1 MTVVSLKA
9 EQSHSDGAVK
19 VEFSDGSTVLLSVD
33 YVPEGYTSSAVWQ
46 SGGELNQADE
56 EIFRFAASCYRAEKA
71 ALRLVSR
78 AEQNS
83 LGLTAKLE
91 RRGYERAVV
100 IAVVS
105 CLVNKNL
112 LDDRRYA
119 EFWLRSRLTYGN
131 IKSPRWMRVSLG
143 KRGIDRS
150 SSVKALEEV
159 LDPETEYALLLKFIE
174 KNKATEMEKAVS
186 QRIRL
191 KREGFSSA
199 VIERYFDS

>member
-9 EQSHSDGAVK
+9 EKSCSDGVLK
-19 VEFSDGSTVLLSVD
+19 VEFADSSTVVISAD
-33 YVPEGYTSSAVWQ
+33 YVPDGYTKSAVWQ
-46 SGGELNQADE
+46 CGGELSQADE
-56 EIFRFAASCYRAEKA
+56 EIFRFAASCYRAEKT
-71 ALRLVSR
+71 ALGLISR

-100 IAVVS
+100 VAVIS
-105 CLVNKNL
+105 HLVNKNL

-119 EFWLRSRLTYGN
+119 EFWLRSRLAYGN
-131 IKSPRWMRVSLG
+131 TNSPRWMRVSLG

-150 SSVKALEEV
+150 SSIKALQEV

-174 KNKATEMEKAVS
+174 KNKATELKRAVPL
-186 QRIRL
+186 RVRL
-191 KREGFSSA
+191 KYEGFSS
-199 VIERYFDS
+199 VVLDRYFDS